1 VDPFEYMQALAGLFA
16 RSGAAV
22 VAAQQ
27 NMMRDMAAQATAAVG
42 DDKAASLAQAYL
54 PQAEGLA
61 AAGEAYSKLWSSA
74 LELSATLTRNLQSGE
89 RPDPIVTGMLGKIF
103 DPRLWFGGSDDLDET
118 LHRLAEG
125 PRLADMWEIERKFLA
140 VFNAW
145 AALRRRS
152 LEHNTVMLE
161 AWMQAAGDFAKNL
174 SDKADRDE
182 VLESARDLMA
192 LWVETAN
199 RALLETQRSEPFLRT
214 QRYLLQASTD
224 LRLAQNEVADFY
236 SEMFGYPTRAELDD
250 VHKSVTEL
258 RREVRALRREGRTSN
273 PQQKPSSD
281 VPELAPSLPPGAG
294 RVAGRSSRP
303 RKQRPR
309 KMP

>member
-1 VDPFEYMQALAGLFA
+1 MQALAGLWA
-16 RSGAAV
+16 RTGSAM

-27 NMMRDMAAQATAAVG
+27 SMMRDMAAKATAAVG
-42 DDKAASLAQAYL
+42 DDKAPSLAQAYL

-89 RPDPIVTGMLGKIF
+89 HPDPIVTGMLGKIF
-103 DPRLWFGGSDDLDET
+103 DPRLWFGGSNDLDET

-125 PRLADMWEIERKFLA
+125 PRLADMWEIERKFVA

-152 LEHNTVMLE
+152 LEYNTVMLD

-174 SDKADRDE
+174 SDKSDRGE

-199 RALLETQRSEPFLRT
+199 RALLETQRSQPFLTT
-214 QRYLLQASTD
+214 QRHLLQASTE

-250 VHKSVTEL
+250 VYKSVTEL
-258 RREVRALRREGRTSN
+258 RREVRALRSTRSS
-273 PQQKPSSD
+273 QQEKSSD
-281 VPELAPSLPPGAG
+281 VPEPAPSLPPALG
-294 RVAGRSSRP
+294 RVAGRSSRA

-309 KMP
+309 KTP